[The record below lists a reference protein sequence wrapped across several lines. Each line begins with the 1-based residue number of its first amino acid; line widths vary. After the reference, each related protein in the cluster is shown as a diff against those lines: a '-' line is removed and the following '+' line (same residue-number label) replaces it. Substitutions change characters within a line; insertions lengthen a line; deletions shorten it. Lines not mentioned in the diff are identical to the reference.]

1 MSVCVFIAAD
11 YPLPE
16 VNPTENDPLHVYV
29 EDPHAVC
36 DDGAD
41 DPFFLLPFD
50 DVNLYCAKKYGVY
63 LAPPLYTDG
72 RASRIIDY
80 IKSALRHTERVELWN
95 VWLLG
100 YWEYDDRPYIRKTAV
115 SVKDL
120 TIADIKE
127 IIDAE
132 NWNNQDPNRPSFYCI
147 EIAR

>member
-11 YPLPE
+11 CPLPE
-16 VNPTENDPLHVYV
+16 VRPAEDDPLHINLDTNTVY
-29 EDPHAVC
+29 DG
-36 DDGAD
+36 GAD
-41 DPFFLLPFD
+41 DNYSLLAFD
-50 DVNLYCAKKYGVY
+50 DVDLYCGKKYGVY

-72 RASRIIDY
+72 RARRIIDY
-80 IKSALRHTERVELWN
+80 IKSALRHTERAELWN

-115 SVKDL
+115 SVNDL